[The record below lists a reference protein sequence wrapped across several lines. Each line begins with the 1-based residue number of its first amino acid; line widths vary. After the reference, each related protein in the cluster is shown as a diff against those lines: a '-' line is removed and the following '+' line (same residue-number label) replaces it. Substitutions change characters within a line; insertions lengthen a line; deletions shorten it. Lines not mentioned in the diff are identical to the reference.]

1 MRYGSFMS
9 TITLKNVPNDLHTA
23 LKFQAKTHGRSLNK
37 EILCSLEQMISS
49 TPIDAKQILREAQM
63 CREEMNVYMT
73 QRELKAMKEE
83 GRA

>member
-9 TITLKNVPNDLHTA
+9 TITLKNVPLGLHEA
-23 LKFQAKTHGRSLNK
+23 LKSQAKTHGRSLNK
-37 EILCSLEQMISS
+37 EILCSLEQMIKG
-49 TPIDAKQILREAQM
+49 TPMDANQILREAQV

>member
-9 TITLKNVPNDLHTA
+9 TITLKNVPEGRHAA
-23 LKFQAKTHGRSLNK
+23 LKSQAKTHGRSLNK
-37 EILCSLEQMISS
+37 EILCSLEQMIKG
-49 TPIDAKQILREAQM
+49 TPMDANQILREAQV